1 MRQVHQLR
9 LTSSPKKYDLDFFAP
24 ELVVDKLSPGTKLWI
39 TEGPRTVARGEI
51 ISVDAELVNKI
62 SSESTSRV

>member
-1 MRQVHQLR
+1 
-9 LTSSPKKYDLDFFAP
+9 
-24 ELVVDKLSPGTKLWI
+24 VDKLSPGTKLWI

-62 SSESTSRV
+62 RSESTSRV